1 MTRRLLLLG
10 LLLVAAPAVSIGQTF
25 TPQSPAGLSVTFT
38 TERAGGTRVLVFGE
52 VRNSNTSPAQ
62 HVVVVAEGLDESG
75 RVVSRARVCPRGPPV
90 PRERA
95 LRAAHARRRE
105 REALPG
111 ADRVVRVRGR
121 GRQLAWE
128 RSEEHT
134 SELQSQSHIS

>member
-10 LLLVAAPAVSIGQTF
+10 LLLVAAPVVSIGQTF

-75 RVVSRARVCPRGPPV
+75 RVVSRARGYVLGVLPSRGNAPFEI
-90 PRERA
+90 RM
-95 LRAAHARRRE
+95 LAAGSEKRY
-105 REALPG
+105 
-111 ADRVVRVRGR
+111 RVQIESFEFAVG
-121 GRQLAWE
+121 GGN
-128 RSEEHT
+128 
-134 SELQSQSHIS
+134 